1 MSDFQRDQTRR
12 SWWLWRSPAL
22 VWLALVVLFGASL
35 GLAYVPLGSG
45 NIALNLLIAAVMIV
59 LVVTFLMDLKSA
71 KALIRIVAL
80 AGLLWLIL
88 MFTLTF
94 NDYLSR
100 YY

>member
-1 MSDFQRDQTRR
+1 MKLRGGPVSGFRPRPVFYPDCNYCVMV
-12 SWWLWRSPAL
+12 S
-22 VWLALVVLFGASL
+22 
-35 GLAYVPLGSG
+35 AYVPLGNG

-59 LVVTFLMDLKSA
+59 LLVIFLMDLRSA

>member
-1 MSDFQRDQTRR
+1 MVS
-12 SWWLWRSPAL
+12 
-22 VWLALVVLFGASL
+22 
-35 GLAYVPLGSG
+35 AYVPLGNG

-59 LVVTFLMDLKSA
+59 LLVIFLMDLRSA

-80 AGLLWLIL
+80 AGLLLLIL